1 MKYLLT
7 FVNFLFIIF
16 SLQAQE
22 FSVGPKLGISQGNIS
37 VNGDDFDTGDEKFGY
52 HLGAFV
58 RMGGHSIFV
67 QPEFLFTQ
75 TGGTIIQKT
84 DALNELIYDASFN
97 RIDIPMMFGFKLL
110 SLLRLQAG
118 PIASILLNYK
128 VEDALQN
135 AIDVDYSTST
145 LGYQAGIGFDI
156 GNFILDFKYESSLSK
171 ISKSIIGFETDQRQN
186 QLIFSAGFRL
196 F

>member
-1 MKYLLT
+1 MKYLIT

-37 VNGDDFDTGDEKFGY
+37 VNGDDFDTGDKKFGY